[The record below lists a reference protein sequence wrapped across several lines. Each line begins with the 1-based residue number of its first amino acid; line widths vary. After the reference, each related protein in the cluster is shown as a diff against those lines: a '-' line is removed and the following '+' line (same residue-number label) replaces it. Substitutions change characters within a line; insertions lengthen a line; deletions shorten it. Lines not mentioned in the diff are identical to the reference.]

1 MQELVKA
8 KQNLLKLEL
17 KKTYYSQCW
26 NEEFEPDTLD
36 NSLRS
41 KRFRGVQGQS
51 PCFLFWL
58 SPQFR
63 AGKIP
68 FLGLSLL
75 PNPMETLAA
84 QAS

>member
-36 NSLRS
+36 S
-41 KRFRGVQGQS
+41 
-51 PCFLFWL
+51 C
-58 SPQFR
+58 
-63 AGKIP
+63 
-68 FLGLSLL
+68 
-75 PNPMETLAA
+75 
-84 QAS
+84 